1 MTKTKSNTLTTGDK
15 FLIILI
21 SIGAVI
27 GFTAPFIHIFLDKDS
42 EIEVFGYYNAR
53 MFFYAVGIPITL
65 FVGSVCTYFSSM
77 FIHISLIKK
86 IMTFISFMLMAISIY
101 YITWSIWAKKDFND
115 YLYYSSIIIL
125 SLLVS
130 YLFSILI
137 KRTTKNAVRLSNIG
151 RNVKVLQ
158 DDSKTINDIASIMP
172 SKEETITYKAMI
184 DVTGD
189 SIDSSIQK
197 IENEINKD

>member
-1 MTKTKSNTLTTGDK
+1 
-15 FLIILI
+15 
-21 SIGAVI
+21 
-27 GFTAPFIHIFLDKDS
+27 
-42 EIEVFGYYNAR
+42 
-53 MFFYAVGIPITL
+53 
-65 FVGSVCTYFSSM
+65 
-77 FIHISLIKK
+77 
-86 IMTFISFMLMAISIY
+86 MTFISFMLMAISIY